1 MNLIGGEIFWGIFTG
16 IFGIS
21 LGLFGGARLG
31 FYKADK
37 IVKDELNF
45 NKNDKD
51 FKIILNLKRKLII
64 TSSVDGYFLKQF

>member
-37 IVKDELNF
+37 IVNDELNF

-51 FKIILNLKRKLII
+51 FKIILNLKRKIMTKRNI
-64 TSSVDGYFLKQF
+64 E

>member
-51 FKIILNLKRKLII
+51 FKIILNLKRKIMTI
-64 TSSVDGYFLKQF
+64 RNIE